1 MSFAGLYSTKRG
13 RGSVQNIQKIK
24 TNSFTYVIRI
34 DIIRKN
40 QYTEGH
46 GDLDLT
52 AVWGHLLHGIS
63 YFMVYLKNN
72 MIVNFVVAEGWA
84 LLITS
89 KFELITRA
97 LIKGQA
103 NRVKAL
109 TLLAIENGIDPRT
122 VLEKALMPG
131 MQEISGQFRDN
142 IIYIS
147 DVLIASRAMQAGL
160 HVLKP
165 FLSNSQQSSLGK
177 VVVGTVA
184 GDLHE
189 IGKNLVVMMFRG
201 AGLEVIDLGI
211 DVQPEDFAQAIIDHQ
226 PDILAM
232 SAMLTTTLG
241 MMSETIREL
250 DRQDLRNKVKII
262 IGGSPATQ
270 EFARAINADGFAVD
284 VMKAVDLAIKLI
296 KESVKH

>member
-1 MSFAGLYSTKRG
+1 M
-13 RGSVQNIQKIK
+13 
-24 TNSFTYVIRI
+24 
-34 DIIRKN
+34 
-40 QYTEGH
+40 
-46 GDLDLT
+46 
-52 AVWGHLLHGIS
+52 
-63 YFMVYLKNN
+63 
-72 MIVNFVVAEGWA
+72 
-84 LLITS
+84 ITS
-89 KFELITRA
+89 KLELITRA

-109 TLLAIENGIDPRT
+109 TLLAIENGIDPRA

-160 HVLKP
+160 HALKP
-165 FLSNSQQSSLGK
+165 FLANSQQSSLGK

-189 IGKNLVVMMFRG
+189 IGKNLIVMMFRG

-284 VMKAVDLAIKLI
+284 VIKAVDLAIKLI
-296 KESVKH
+296 KERVKHSQDSTYSRINGKS

>member
-1 MSFAGLYSTKRG
+1 
-13 RGSVQNIQKIK
+13 
-24 TNSFTYVIRI
+24 
-34 DIIRKN
+34 
-40 QYTEGH
+40 
-46 GDLDLT
+46 
-52 AVWGHLLHGIS
+52 
-63 YFMVYLKNN
+63 
-72 MIVNFVVAEGWA
+72 
-84 LLITS
+84 LITS
-89 KFELITRA
+89 KLELITRA

-109 TLLAIENGIDPRT
+109 TLLAIENGIDPRA

-160 HVLKP
+160 HALKP
-165 FLSNSQQSSLGK
+165 FLANSQQSSLGK

-189 IGKNLVVMMFRG
+189 IGKNLIVMMFRG

-284 VMKAVDLAIKLI
+284 VMKAVDLAMKLI
-296 KESVKH
+296 KEGVKRSQDSKYCHINEESP